1 MARFVS
7 RLAFILPVLL
17 VAAASPA
24 FAADDFYKGKQVT
37 IFVSGGGTYE
47 AYARFFAKHLPKYLP
62 GEPTIIVKN
71 LSGAAGLK
79 AANYIYNNAP
89 KDGTEIAAVHGQ
101 IPTVPFLDATGV
113 QYDPNKLG
121 WLGNTTKEVYLGY
134 MWHTSPV
141 QSFDEAMK
149 KESIVG
155 GQSLGSFS
163 IDLPVLT
170 NALIGTKFKIVSGY
184 SGQEEVQFAIERGEA
199 NGLMGTS
206 WTTVTHSHSEWLR
219 DKKISII
226 AQFGQTK
233 HADLKDVPLL
243 LDYAKGENRQA
254 LALYLARQDT
264 ARPWLAPPGLP
275 PERLALLR
283 KAWSSVLKDK
293 DFIADVTK
301 ADFDL
306 IEPMSGEELQA
317 FVAKMSQTP
326 KSAVELLNKTFA
338 EYAEKK

>member
-1 MARFVS
+1 MARVVS
-7 RLAFILPVLL
+7 RLAFVLPVLL
-17 VAAASPA
+17 AAGPA
-24 FAADDFYKGKQVT
+24 LAADDFYKGKQVT
-37 IFVSGGGTYE
+37 IYVSGGGTYE

-62 GEPTIIVKN
+62 GEPAIIVKS

-101 IPTVPFLDATGV
+101 IPTVPFLDSNGV
-113 QYDPNKLG
+113 HYDPNKLG
-121 WLGNTTKEVYLGY
+121 WLGNVTKEVFIGY
-134 MWHTSPV
+134 MWHTSPA
-141 QSFDEAMK
+141 QSFDEALK

-170 NALIGTKFKIVSGY
+170 NALVGTKFKIVSGY
-184 SGQEEVQFAIERGEA
+184 SGSEETQIAIERGEV

-206 WTTVTHSHSEWLR
+206 WTTINHSHSDWLK
-219 DKKISII
+219 DQKIRVI

-233 HADLKDVPLL
+233 HKELMDVPLL

-264 ARPWLAPPGLP
+264 ARPFLAPPGLP

-293 DFIADVTK
+293 DFLADVTK

-306 IEPMSGEELQA
+306 VEPMSGEELQA
-317 FVAKMSQTP
+317 FVGKMSQTP
-326 KSAVELLNKTFA
+326 KSAVDLLNKTFA
-338 EYAEKK
+338 GYAEKK

>member
-1 MARFVS
+1 MARIVV
-7 RLAFILPVLL
+7 RLTTLL
-17 VAAASPA
+17 VALLCGTQA

-37 IFVSGGGTYE
+37 IYVSGGGTYE

-62 GEPTIIVKN
+62 GEPTVIVKS

-113 QYDPNKLG
+113 QYDPNKIG
-121 WLGNTTKEVYLGY
+121 WLGNVTKEVFIGY
-134 MWHTSPV
+134 MWQTSPV
-141 QSFDEAMK
+141 KTFDEALK

-170 NALIGTKFKIVSGY
+170 NALVGTKFKIVSGY
-184 SGQEEVQFAIERGEA
+184 SGSEETQLAVERGEI
-199 NGLMGTS
+199 NGHMGTS
-206 WTTVTHSHSEWLR
+206 WTTITHGHPDWIKE
-219 DKKISII
+219 KKISVI

-233 HADLKDVPLL
+233 HKELLDVPLL

-264 ARPWLAPPGLP
+264 ARPFLAPPGLP

-283 KAWSSVLKDK
+283 KAWSAVIKDK

-301 ADFDL
+301 ADFEL
-306 IEPMSGEELQA
+306 VEPMSGEELQA
-317 FVAKMSQTP
+317 FVGKMSETP
-326 KSAVELLNKTFA
+326 KSAIDLLNKTFA
-338 EYAEKK
+338 GYTEKK